1 MPQFNVTTF
10 SPQIIWLVISYLVL
24 YFLMAKVALPR
35 IGGILEERQAR
46 IDDNLDA
53 AQSLRNESNAEAE
66 AYEGS
71 MAEAREQ
78 ARSTIYDATQEMSA
92 DSARRHEELGER
104 LSGELKSAE
113 QRIAEAKLVAVTGI
127 QDAAASVAAQA
138 TERLIGIEPGDEAVA
153 SAISDAFNTSVK
165 ESS

>member
-1 MPQFNVTTF
+1 MPQFDVTTF
-10 SPQIIWLVISYLVL
+10 LPQIIWLVISYLVL

-66 AYEGS
+66 AYERS

-104 LSGELKSAE
+104 LSGELKLAE
-113 QRIAEAKLVAVTGI
+113 QRIAEAKAAAITGI
-127 QDAAASVAAQA
+127 QDAATSVAAQA
-138 TERLIGIEPGDEAVA
+138 TELLIGIEPGDEAVA

>member
-1 MPQFNVTTF
+1 MPQFDVTTF
-10 SPQIIWLVISYLVL
+10 SPQIIWLVISFLVL

-46 IDDNLDA
+46 IDNNLDA

-66 AYEGS
+66 AYEES
-71 MAEAREQ
+71 MAEARER

-104 LSGELKSAE
+104 LSGELKLAE
-113 QRIAEAKLVAVTGI
+113 QRIAEAKAAAITGI
-127 QDAAASVAAQA
+127 QDAATSVAAQA

>member
-1 MPQFNVTTF
+1 MPQFDVTTF
-10 SPQIIWLVISYLVL
+10 LPQIIWLVISYLVL
-24 YFLMAKVALPR
+24 YFLMAKVALPK

-66 AYEGS
+66 AYEES
-71 MAEAREQ
+71 MADAREQ

-92 DSARRHEELGER
+92 DSARRHGELGER

-113 QRIAEAKLVAVTGI
+113 QRIAEAKAAAITGI
-127 QDAAASVAAQA
+127 
-138 TERLIGIEPGDEAVA
+138 
-153 SAISDAFNTSVK
+153 
-165 ESS
+165 

>member
-1 MPQFNVTTF
+1 MPQFDVTTF
-10 SPQIIWLVISYLVL
+10 LPQIIWLVISYLVL

-66 AYEGS
+66 AYKES

-113 QRIAEAKLVAVTGI
+113 QRIAEAK
-127 QDAAASVAAQA
+127 AAAINSYI
-138 TERLIGIEPGDEAVA
+138 RL
-153 SAISDAFNTSVK
+153 SQHKISIANKLKTVPKREIIPAKPYEFD
-165 ESS
+165 